1 MCFPSPGS
9 LGRNL
14 TDSPPRSIST
24 GVYVGIQI
32 SQGKIHYVPCVLALR
47 KNRKEN
53 SKGSIF
59 VFIAFSKRSRW
70 AEMECHLSLLEQT
83 KIDRAKN
90 DQSLLASC
98 TKTLTKFSKPLRQN
112 FQAGQ
117 WLRSLLPKNT
127 SSSRNSDVDDIMFG
141 LTRSTPFHSTAMML
155 WHERN
160 HMNSLTPKCVPAGT
174 KNSRSLDFC

>member
-53 SKGSIF
+53 AKGSDF

-90 DQSLLASC
+90 DQSFTSFEYKNPNKIL
-98 TKTLTKFSKPLRQN
+98 KTLKAK

-117 WLRSLLPKNT
+117 
-127 SSSRNSDVDDIMFG
+127 
-141 LTRSTPFHSTAMML
+141 
-155 WHERN
+155 
-160 HMNSLTPKCVPAGT
+160 
-174 KNSRSLDFC
+174 